1 MLEKDVYIIGAITDW
16 RLDENS
22 KMQYDPNRRGYSK
35 GLLLKQG
42 YYDYMYA
49 VKDNATGITSVAP
62 VNGDFWE
69 TNNMYH
75 VFVYLFDPIENYD
88 KLIGYT
94 YVKSH

>member
-1 MLEKDVYIIGAITDW
+1 MFGKDVYIIGAITDW

-22 KMQYDPNRRGYSK
+22 KMEYDPERRGYKK
-35 GLLLKQG
+35 GLFLKQG
-42 YYDYMYA
+42 YYDYMYL
-49 VKDNATGITSVAP
+49 VKDNASGMTSVAP

-75 VFVYLFDPIENYD
+75 IFVYLFNPIENYD

-94 YVKSH
+94 TIKSH